1 MKTTKIVPCLLAIA
15 GVVICTAGIAAD
27 QPASVPLKPIT
38 KKLTFIYIPKL
49 VHPWYEEVKR
59 GVEYGIQEVKKEGI
73 DVEYIWDAPAQA
85 DVDEENKKIEAAIS
99 RKPDGLCVS
108 CLDPATN
115 AQMLDE
121 AIKAGLNVLTFNAT
135 GGPKYPFVG
144 RNKDVED
151 GPAPMGDRL
160 LDSAVPGGDE
170 QRADDSQ

>member
-1 MKTTKIVPCLLAIA
+1 MKTIRIVPSLLAIA

-85 DVDEENKKIEAAIS
+85 DVDEENKKSKRPFLAS
-99 RKPDGLCVS
+99 RMVFAFRVWTRLRTPKCWMKPLRQ
-108 CLDPATN
+108 A
-115 AQMLDE
+115 
-121 AIKAGLNVLTFNAT
+121 
-135 GGPKYPFVG
+135 
-144 RNKDVED
+144 
-151 GPAPMGDRL
+151 
-160 LDSAVPGGDE
+160 
-170 QRADDSQ
+170 